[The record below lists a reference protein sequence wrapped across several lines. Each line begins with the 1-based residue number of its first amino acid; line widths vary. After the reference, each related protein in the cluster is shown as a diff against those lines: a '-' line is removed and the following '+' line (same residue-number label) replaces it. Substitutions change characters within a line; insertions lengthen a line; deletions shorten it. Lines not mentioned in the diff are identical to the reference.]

1 MRNDIKG
8 NCLTLS
14 EVYQKLGCS
23 KQNISY
29 WKNHSYSTQ
38 AKKSIYDVIRK
49 AAEIFGLDDTSS
61 ESLANSAGLSLDFE
75 GGDLVSHL
83 GYKGCKTDL
92 CKKAMI
98 SERMFWHY
106 KTRIPTK
113 EAILAL
119 TITLDKNCGEI
130 DLLLHKY
137 GYCLSD
143 SIITDV
149 VVRWNLVNYHSTS
162 YLDEINSILSNMG
175 LPLLMTRQ
183 V

>member
-1 MRNDIKG
+1 MY
-8 NCLTLS
+8 L
-14 EVYQKLGCS
+14 KLGCS

-49 AAEIFGLDDTSS
+49 AAEIFGLDDKTA
-61 ESLANSAGLSLDFE
+61 ESLANCAGLSLEFE
-75 GGDLVSHL
+75 GGALISYL
-83 GYKGCKTDL
+83 GYSGSKTDL
-92 CKKAMI
+92 YKKAMI

-106 KTRIPTK
+106 KTKTPTK

-119 TITLDKNCGEI
+119 MITLNKNCSEI

-143 SIITDV
+143 SIITDAV
-149 VVRWNLVNYHSTS
+149 IKWNLKNHHGTS
-162 YLDEINSILSNMG
+162 HLDEINSTLSDMG